1 MNQIGFYEKEINIVL
16 NITNLEALLLY
27 IAIYKYTT
35 KKLQLYIRVYYTIH
49 SSASFSD
56 TTINLRSFRLDLA

>member
-1 MNQIGFYEKEINIVL
+1 MMKQIGFYEKEINIVL
-16 NITNLEALLLY
+16 NITNLEALLY
-27 IAIYKYTT
+27 IVIY

-56 TTINLRSFRLDLA
+56 TTDPKKIYKFKKF